1 MKKGKVFRVVVLS
14 ALVLLGG
21 AIAAT
26 AQDRLV
32 SGEPY
37 PGFFEGV
44 LIPANG
50 PVYTDEVI
58 TDGPSRRV
66 TVERASI
73 RVRDATAKESPTRR
87 LGPSGILG

>member
-1 MKKGKVFRVVVLS
+1 MKRGKVFQTVVLT

-37 PGFFEGV
+37 PGFFKGV
-44 LIPANG
+44 LVPANG
-50 PVYTDEVI
+50 PVYTEEVI
-58 TDGPSRRV
+58 TEGPSRRV

-73 RVRDATAKESPTRR
+73 RVRDATAEASPGV
-87 LGPSGILG
+87 LG